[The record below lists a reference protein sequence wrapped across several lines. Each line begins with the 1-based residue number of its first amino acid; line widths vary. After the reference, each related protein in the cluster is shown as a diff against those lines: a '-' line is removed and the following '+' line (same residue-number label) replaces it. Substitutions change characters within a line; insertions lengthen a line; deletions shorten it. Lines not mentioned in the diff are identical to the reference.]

1 MLLNCGVRENSW
13 ESLGLQGDQTSQ
25 SQRKSILI
33 FIGGADAE
41 AEGLI
46 LWPPDVKNQLIGKH
60 SDAGKNWSQEE
71 KGTTEEEIIG
81 WHHRF
86 NGYEIEQTLGD
97 GEGQGSLT
105 CCSSW
110 GHEESDTAEW
120 LNWTGLNWISYSWQ
134 IRFEVGVSFAL
145 FLTCNLLVVAIA
157 EEKWVRGQ

>member
-71 KGTTEEEIIG
+71 KGTTEE
-81 WHHRF
+81 
-86 NGYEIEQTLGD
+86 
-97 GEGQGSLT
+97 
-105 CCSSW
+105 
-110 GHEESDTAEW
+110 
-120 LNWTGLNWISYSWQ
+120 
-134 IRFEVGVSFAL
+134 
-145 FLTCNLLVVAIA
+145 
-157 EEKWVRGQ
+157 